1 MERNG
6 YLLNGRRGMGSGVV
20 VEPVCEEGV
29 VEDGR
34 LLALLVEIKEEVV
47 RVGLGSVLCGIHGWA
62 AAWGGGGR
70 EGGEGSA
77 GEWREDGSN

>member
-1 MERNG
+1 
-6 YLLNGRRGMGSGVV
+6 MGSGVII
-20 VEPVCEEGV
+20 EPVCEEGV

-62 AAWGGGGR
+62 AA
-70 EGGEGSA
+70 
-77 GEWREDGSN
+77 